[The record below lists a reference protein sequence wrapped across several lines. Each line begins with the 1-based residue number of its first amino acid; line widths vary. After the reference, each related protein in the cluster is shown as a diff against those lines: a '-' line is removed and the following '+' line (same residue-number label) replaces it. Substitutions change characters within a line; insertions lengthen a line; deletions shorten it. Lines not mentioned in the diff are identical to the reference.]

1 MALLNILHHPDERL
15 HQIAQPVKA
24 LDRQIKQY
32 ILDMIETMYAAGGIG
47 LAATQVNIQ
56 QRIFVM
62 DTSEEKNQIM
72 VFVNP
77 EITNRDGQI
86 TYEEGCL
93 SIPGILGRVNRSE
106 NIATKAIN
114 QQGNTFSFQ
123 ATGLSAICIQ
133 HEIDHLNGKLFIEYL
148 SLLKQQRI
156 RQKLK
161 KLHENNM

>member
-15 HQIAQPVKA
+15 HQIAQPVKV
-24 LDRQIKQY
+24 LDQQIKQY

-62 DTSEEKNQIM
+62 DTSEEKNQII

-86 TYEEGCL
+86 SYEEGCL
-93 SIPGILGRVNRSE
+93 SIPGILGTVNRSK
-106 NIATKAIN
+106 NIAIKAID

-123 ATGLSAICIQ
+123 ATGLPAICIQ
-133 HEIDHLNGKLFIEYL
+133 HEIDHLNGKLFVEYL

-161 KLHENNM
+161 KAT